1 VRKRKKSK
9 KREKNKKAM
18 KMGFKAQMD

>member
-1 VRKRKKSK
+1 VRKRKKSR